1 MSNEEIYKILE
12 SVGVP
17 VAYNVFKAPQTPP
30 YICYYEL
37 YSNNFF
43 ADCEV
48 YAQIDRVIVELYVA
62 KRDAELETKLEA
74 QLALIGGY
82 EKTDN
87 YIDTEKLYKVDY
99 ELEVVR

>member
-17 VAYNVFKAPQTPP
+17 VAYNVFKAPQAPP

-43 ADCEV
+43 FFF
-48 YAQIDRVIVELYVA
+48 
-62 KRDAELETKLEA
+62 
-74 QLALIGGY
+74 
-82 EKTDN
+82 
-87 YIDTEKLYKVDY
+87 
-99 ELEVVR
+99 

>member
-17 VAYNVFKAPQTPP
+17 VAYNVFKAPQAPP

-62 KRDAELETKLEA
+62 KRNEELEIKLRNPTCVNWRLRKDR
-74 QLALIGGY
+74 QLY
-82 EKTDN
+82 
-87 YIDTEKLYKVDY
+87 
-99 ELEVVR
+99 RQ